1 MAFITIN
8 QDNFYYNLN
17 KIALKVGSLDKI
29 AIVLKDNAYG
39 HGLEIMAK
47 MASDFGIKH
56 SVVHNYREAIKIKH
70 LFHTTLILGGEV
82 IPIKRCS
89 YAINSISDLD
99 EIPKNVKIEL
109 KIDTGMHRNGI
120 AMNEINEALLKIKKS
135 NLNLI
140 GLMTHH
146 RSSDE
151 LTSEFFWQEKQFKE
165 IKVFFKDNGFNSL
178 RIHSCNSSATLRKK
192 YITDDIVRIG
202 ISAYGYNEL
211 PKSFNSIKL
220 KPVMKLYAKRVSSKT
235 LKRGQRVGYGAD
247 FVAPKD
253 MTISTYDIGYGDGW
267 CRGDSLKPYIT
278 SDGFKILGR
287 VSMDLM
293 TLDCD
298 KEEVC
303 IVSNAQESAKQFNT
317 ISYEILTTLS
327 YNIIRYI
334 I

>member
-89 YAINSISDLD
+89 YAINSISDLND
-99 EIPKNVKIEL
+99 IPKNVKIEL

-120 AMNEINEALLKIKKS
+120 AINEIKEALLKIEKS

-146 RSSDE
+146 RSADTI
-151 LTSEFFWQEKQFKE
+151 TSEFFWQEKQFDN
-165 IKVFFKDNGFNSL
+165 IKKLFKDNGFTSL
-178 RIHSCNSSATLRKK
+178 RVHSCNSSATLRKK
-192 YITDDIVRIG
+192 TINDDIVRIG

-211 PKSFNSIKL
+211 PKSFNPIKL
-220 KPVMKLYAKRVSSKT
+220 KPVMKLYAKRVSSRI

-247 FVAPKD
+247 FVASED
-253 MTISTYDIGYGDGW
+253 MTVSTYDIGYGDGW
-267 CRGDSLKPYIT
+267 CRGDTSSPYIT
-278 SDGFKILGR
+278 PDGFKILGR
-287 VSMDLM
+287 VSMDLI
-293 TLDCD
+293 TLDSNN
-298 KEEVC
+298 EEVC
-303 IVSNAQESAKQFNT
+303 IISNAQESAKQFNT
-317 ISYEILTTLS
+317 ISYEMLTALS
-327 YNIIRYI
+327 SSIIRYI
-334 I
+334 V